1 MLNNV
6 KDANPRC
13 NNGQTLLY
21 LIMRKMILRHHK
33 PIINDGSHPINR
45 FKFFYKKDLKKI
57 AFEKIHNFSKKN
69 LCRPRTGDFTTD
81 TICTRLWGII
91 N

>member
-45 FKFFYKKDLKKI
+45 FKFFSQEG
-57 AFEKIHNFSKKN
+57 FKKN
-69 LCRPRTGDFTTD
+69 RF
-81 TICTRLWGII
+81 
-91 N
+91 